1 MKKKNQNIEIV
12 RNIVLILI
20 AVGSMLIF
28 FNLDIIHKGKSM
40 FTHSGSKRLEFNGS
54 IGKDDLTDKEISR
67 LVNYINKHTKILKK
81 ILLKASPQDSY
92 RKITP
97 KTQILFEVQITM
109 HDGFTFTTPVRRV
122 QRKEL
127 TNGVLVKLDKD
138 IRAYLDL
145 KKQGKEVKSLINTM

>member
-1 MKKKNQNIEIV
+1 
-12 RNIVLILI
+12 
-20 AVGSMLIF
+20 
-28 FNLDIIHKGKSM
+28 M

-67 LVNYINKHTKILKK
+67 LVNYINKHKKILKK
-81 ILLKASPQDSY
+81 IILKASPQDSY

-97 KTQILFEVQITM
+97 KTQVLFEVQITM

-127 TNGVLVKLDKD
+127 TNGILVKLDKD